1 MVGRQQSGRDR
12 SPDSGPDGSGGGG
25 GGRGGGGDEAPE
37 RPDWMFAVRRDRS
50 PGFSVAA
57 DVEVGALLG
66 RDGGDGVQPHLVV
79 HHHHLLRPGYLETLG
94 LCNIFHDNRER
105 EGRKGDLPRL
115 RKMVLVTLSSWQ
127 LLMLMLARVVLTNV
141 LSVIPTYFTS
151 RALICTGKC
160 SHVK

>member
-1 MVGRQQSGRDR
+1 MAEMAFSLIWLSTITTCFVRDIWKLSG
-12 SPDSGPDGSGGGG
+12 
-25 GGRGGGGDEAPE
+25 
-37 RPDWMFAVRRDRS
+37 
-50 PGFSVAA
+50 SVIYFMTT
-57 DVEVGALLG
+57 E
-66 RDGGDGVQPHLVV
+66 
-79 HHHHLLRPGYLETLG
+79 
-94 LCNIFHDNRER
+94 RER
-105 EGRKGDLPRL
+105 EGNLPRL

>member
-1 MVGRQQSGRDR
+1 MTILSDIG
-12 SPDSGPDGSGGGG
+12 
-25 GGRGGGGDEAPE
+25 
-37 RPDWMFAVRRDRS
+37 MTVRRHRRAGH
-50 PGFSVAA
+50 PVTA

-79 HHHHLLRPGYLETLG
+79 HHHHLLRPGYLETLR
-94 LCNIFHDNRER
+94 LCNIFHDNRQRER
-105 EGRKGDLPRL
+105 EREGDLPRL